1 MTPRQDS
8 EFQVELL
15 PLSPSIPQ
23 FRLSAIDYWQ
33 IAFPVQMPS
42 PGQSRPGMNEEKH
55 GSIKWMDVLWLL
67 FLLGLAALPPVWE
80 RHKQL
85 VLLAIGVVQ
94 LAEGR
99 IIAKGGQYGSA
110 LVVLIKILLAT
121 LLINHTGEIG
131 INSSYY
137 PIYYVPVV
145 TAAIH
150 FGSWG
155 TLLWTLLASAA
166 YCSYLYPAL
175 QEYTL
180 TPAGAAEL
188 AIRIMFF
195 FLAAMVVNRFTL
207 ENRRK
212 TMQYQQ
218 VAEELTEVNRQLD
231 RAQAEARRSERLAA
245 LGQLSAGLA
254 HEIRNPLG
262 VIKGSAETLSRKLEN
277 SNPLA
282 SELAGYISSE
292 VNRASALVTRFLDF
306 ARPLRTETR
315 RLRVTELIDQA
326 LKSVAEQWKGGTVVV
341 SREYQA
347 DLAAVPLDENLCE
360 QVFLNLFQN
369 AYEAMGG
376 AGGTF
381 TVEAS
386 DAFSSGRK
394 GVQVRL
400 QDSGPGVAPE
410 MREQIFNPFV
420 TTKKTGVGLGLSIVA
435 KIVDEHHGT
444 IRLEKSERGAC
455 FVLFFPAEEE
465 SRPGV
470 GGS

>member
-1 MTPRQDS
+1 
-8 EFQVELL
+8 
-15 PLSPSIPQ
+15 
-23 FRLSAIDYWQ
+23 
-33 IAFPVQMPS
+33 
-42 PGQSRPGMNEEKH
+42 MNDEKH
-55 GSIKWMDVLWLL
+55 SGIKWMDLLWLV
-67 FLLGLAALPPVWE
+67 FLLGLAVLPPVEE

-85 VLLAIGVVQ
+85 TLLAIGILQ

-99 IIAKGGQYGSA
+99 IITLWPRVGRSA
-110 LVVLIKILLAT
+110 VVLLKIVLAT
-121 LLINHTGEIG
+121 LLINHTGELG

-137 PIYYVPVV
+137 PIYYIPIV
-145 TAAIH
+145 TAAVE
-150 FGSWG
+150 FGPWG
-155 TLLWTLLASAA
+155 TLLWTSLASAA

-180 TPAGAAEL
+180 TPMGAAEL

-195 FLAAMVVNRFTL
+195 FLAAIVINRFTL

-212 TMQYQQ
+212 TLQYQQ
-218 VAEELTEVNRQLD
+218 VAEELTAANLQLE

-262 VIKGSAETLSRKLEN
+262 VIKGSAETLNRKLEN

-315 RLRVTELIDQA
+315 LQLVTELIDQA
-326 LKSVAEQWKGGTVVV
+326 LKSVAEQWKGGTVTVD
-341 SREYQA
+341 RQYQK
-347 DLAAVPLDENLCE
+347 DLSPVPLDENLCE
-360 QVFLNLFQN
+360 QVFLNLVQN

-376 AGGTF
+376 DGGTLL
-381 TVEAS
+381 VEVTNARS
-386 DAFSSGRK
+386 NGRK

-400 QDSGPGVAPE
+400 QDSGPGVPAE

-420 TTKKTGVGLGLSIVA
+420 TTKKTGVGLGLSIVS

-444 IRLEKSERGAC
+444 IRLENSEGSGAR
-455 FVLFFPAEEE
+455 FVIFFPAEE
-465 SRPGV
+465 RARARV
-470 GGS
+470 GSS